1 MAGNKA
7 EGAAGKAKIIYY
19 KITEGIVRT
28 GIWLLRAKRLYFFAL
43 NFKLFFIA
51 FRRCKLS
58 LTSRQR
64 QQNSNPINTFSNLII
79 ETLFLINYYIV
90 QNKQT
95 IDIYIIDGE

>member
-28 GIWLLRAKRLYFFAL
+28 GIWLLRARRLYFFAL
-43 NFKLFFIA
+43 DIA

-64 QQNSNPINTFSNLII
+64 QQNSNQVNTFSNLII